1 MRICLMALLL
11 LAVAPGPLVGQE
23 LNWKSLEYWHR
34 YILPKSSEL
43 TWQKVPW
50 RPTYW
55 GAVIEAQKK
64 RRPILLWTMNGHPL
78 ANT

>member
-1 MRICLMALLL
+1 MRTCLIALLL
-11 LAVAPGPLVGQE
+11 IAAIPSPLTAQE
-23 LNWKSLEYWHR
+23 LNFKSLDYWARH
-34 YILPKSSEL
+34 ILPKPSEL

-55 GAVIEAQKK
+55 EAVAEGQKK